1 MSKEVSSK
9 LTGNL
14 IAVHQTAA
22 AVAAAAAFERGRNRK
37 KRFKRV
43 FKSNLIGQVGEHGGS
58 RQAGRQSVSQTDT
71 YLFYFP

>member
-43 FKSNLIGQVGEHGGS
+43 FKSNLIGQVGEHGG
-58 RQAGRQSVSQTDT
+58 RQAVSQSDRH
-71 YLFYFP
+71 LPLLLSVI